1 MPFKLTFPRMLT
13 TFGLL
18 LSSLTV
24 IASAPIAR
32 ATGPTVWWV
41 ASSGTPANPAS
52 NGSSCINPS
61 YVGNSDTA
69 LQSAISASASG
80 DEIRICS
87 GRYSF
92 SATVLVD
99 RDLTLVGSGSTLP
112 VLDGG
117 NTTRI
122 MTIGPGGQTVTL
134 NGLQFQNARTSR
146 QNEGG
151 AAVNADASS
160 NLTVVN
166 SYFVKNTASWHGGA
180 IAVIGENGTGSLTVQ
195 RSTFLRNQAEDGGAI
210 VVAGLAQAS
219 SIQNSTFVANVATR
233 AAGAISGSFANVTAS
248 NSTFVDNRTLDAGF
262 SSAVWSVSTKGSIF
276 ANSPSTA
283 TPSVNTCRSEGET
296 HSENVST
303 HASCLSS
310 DQQPVTYESLGLKF
324 LGIWGSRVPTIPF
337 GANSSAINTV
347 TTSGNCSTVDQHG
360 QTRSSPCDAGA
371 VEYQVNQAAVT
382 APTVM
387 IVEGR
392 QIPATT
398 LVPTGLTSPI
408 TFRVATEL
416 GTSLPSGVTLSQSG
430 VLSGTPTS
438 TFNEPYFVVV
448 ATDANG
454 AVTSGKIVVDNCVLT
469 QQNGKFLIAS
479 RSDLQIFGIGAC
491 GRNTHYLQT
500 QNITLTSPW
509 LTTTT
514 SEFPFTGTYDGQN
527 YSITGLQITGDQKSF
542 IPFTVGATI
551 SNLIFEATVSNAY
564 GSAGLVRL
572 AKSTSI
578 NNVHGS
584 GSVSTPQTETD
595 RGCVGGLAGETDL
608 GTTIRNS
615 SFTGTINAPNSSWN
629 GGLIGCGY
637 EGTVVEK
644 SFFSGTVN
652 GEDNVGGLVGWMD
665 RTEIRNSFAM
675 GSVSGTGVEIGGL
688 IGWTDIDGTD
698 NGSAVLEN
706 SYASVQVTGSNFVGS
721 LIGSG
726 RSDSV
731 TSSYWE
737 AGLNGGNELLTLG
750 KITDQDGT
758 QPESTS
764 VSTSDMKLF
773 AFFNGAGWSIHD
785 GWIDS
790 TVSPKIWGVCNNET
804 RPFLLW
810 RYSSNPCGTN
820 TAPSP
825 QPNTPSNP
833 TTTVPS
839 VPVSTIP
846 SVPTSELTDSSTN
859 LGPKLSTG
867 GIEIFHGVTRINNS
881 LSWAGASTI
890 SGKIGDIDLSIRF
903 THNQEIQNLPGIV
916 APGSTFQLSL
926 RGLKAN
932 TNALATLFSIPMT
945 LGTYKVSSKGELNST
960 IVIPPKTTDGS
971 HRLRIQVIDQE
982 NRDITIWIGV
992 RVNSSA
998 AALPATGSSS
1008 RIPIALAL
1016 WCLIIGMAFTS
1027 TAYSR
1032 STLSRR
1038 STRAKKD

>member
-1 MPFKLTFPRMLT
+1 MLSKLTFPRILT
-13 TFGLL
+13 LSGLL
-18 LSSLTV
+18 LSGLTV
-24 IASAPIAR
+24 IASAPVAR

-41 ASSGTPANPAS
+41 ASSGTPASPAS

-69 LQSAISASASG
+69 LQSVINASASG

-87 GRYSF
+87 GNYSI
-92 SATVLVD
+92 STTVLVD

-117 NTTRI
+117 SSTRI
-122 MTIGPGGQTVTL
+122 MTIGPGGRTVAL
-134 NGLQFQNARTSR
+134 NGLQFQNARISG

-166 SYFVKNTASWHGGA
+166 SFFVKNIASWHGGA

-195 RSTFLRNQAEDGGAI
+195 RSTFLNNRAEDGGAI
-210 VVAGLAQAS
+210 VVAGLGQAS
-219 SIQNSTFVANVATR
+219 TIQNSTFVANVATR

-262 SSAVWSVSTKGSIF
+262 SSAVWSVSTKASIF
-276 ANSPSTA
+276 ANSPTTA
-283 TPSVNTCRSEGET
+283 NPSVISCRSEGET

-303 HASCLSS
+303 HASCLSNGEET
-310 DQQPVTYESLGLKF
+310 VTYESLGLKF

-337 GANSSAINTV
+337 GANSSAIDTV
-347 TTSGNCSTVDQHG
+347 PTSGNCSTVDQHG
-360 QTRSSPCDAGA
+360 QTRSSSCDAGA

-382 APTVM
+382 APAVM

-392 QIPATT
+392 QISATT
-398 LVPTGLTSPI
+398 LVPTGLTSPV

-416 GTSLPSGVTLSQSG
+416 GTSLPGGVTLSQSG

-454 AVTSGKIVVDNCVLT
+454 AVASGKIVVDNCVLT
-469 QQNGKFLIAS
+469 QQNGKFLVAS
-479 RSDLQIFGIGAC
+479 RSDLQIFGLGAC
-491 GRNTHYLQT
+491 GRNSHYLQT

-509 LTTTT
+509 LTSTT

-551 SNLIFEATVSNAY
+551 SNLTFEAIVSNAY

-595 RGCVGGLAGETDL
+595 RGCVGGLVGETDL

-652 GEDNVGGLVGWMD
+652 GADNVGGLVGWMD
-665 RTEIRNSFAM
+665 RTDIRNSFAI

-721 LIGSG
+721 LIGAG

-737 AGLNGGNELLTLG
+737 AGLNGGTELLTLG
-750 KITDQDGT
+750 KISDQGGT

-764 VSTSDMKLF
+764 VSTSDMKSF
-773 AFFNGAGWSIHD
+773 SFFNGAGWSIHD

-810 RYSSNPCGTN
+810 KYSSTPCGNAAT
-820 TAPSP
+820 PSP
-825 QPNTPSNP
+825 QPNSPSTP
-833 TTTVPS
+833 TTTIP
-839 VPVSTIP
+839 STIAPTAP
-846 SVPTSELTDSSTN
+846 STPTADLTDSSTN

-867 GIEIFHGVTRINNS
+867 DVAIFQSSARIKNP
-881 LSWAGASTI
+881 LSWAGVSTI
-890 SGKIGDIDLSIRF
+890 SGKLGTMDLTIKFSR
-903 THNQEIQNLPGIV
+903 NLESVNLP
-916 APGSTFQLSL
+916 ATLTPGSTFTLSL

-932 TNALATLFSIPMT
+932 TNAVATMFSTPMT
-945 LGTYKVSSKGELNST
+945 LGSYKVSSNGELNST
-960 IVIPPKTTDGS
+960 VMIPAKTTDGA
-971 HRLRIQVIDQE
+971 HRLRIQMIDQD
-982 NRDITIWIGV
+982 NREFTVWIGV
-992 RVNSSA
+992 RVNSNA
-998 AALPATGSSS
+998 AVLPATGSSS
-1008 RIPIALAL
+1008 QMPIALAL
-1016 WCLIIGMAFTS
+1016 WSLIIGMVFTS
-1027 TAYSR
+1027 AAYSR
-1032 STLSRR
+1032 STLS
-1038 STRAKKD
+1038 SQSSMAKKD